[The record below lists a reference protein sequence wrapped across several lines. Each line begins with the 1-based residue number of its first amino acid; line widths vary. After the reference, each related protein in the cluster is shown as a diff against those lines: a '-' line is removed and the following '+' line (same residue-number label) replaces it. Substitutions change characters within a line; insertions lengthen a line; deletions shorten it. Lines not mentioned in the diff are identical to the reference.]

1 MQRQRRT
8 HAFVLSSMAI
18 IVVMLAASE
27 SFAEAIRPTRETML
41 RRCEQKALAC
51 EQKCDTKQLA
61 GDLTDKQYKGCKDE
75 CERKV
80 KSCRRRVD
88 EVRPERTTGG
98 GSGDSGTGGG
108 LLDPGA
114 GDPPPPSFN
123 PKPYSLPG
131 GGLLLPPD

>member
-1 MQRQRRT
+1 
-8 HAFVLSSMAI
+8 
-18 IVVMLAASE
+18 
-27 SFAEAIRPTRETML
+27 ML
-41 RRCEQKALAC
+41 RRCEQRALWC
-51 EQKCDTKQLA
+51 EQDCDKKELA

-114 GDPPPPSFN
+114 GDPPPSFN
-123 PKPYSLPG
+123 TKPYSVPG
-131 GGLLLPPD
+131 GGVLSPE

>member
-1 MQRQRRT
+1 MRKFIAPSIAAALVT
-8 HAFVLSSMAI
+8 LM
-18 IVVMLAASE
+18 ASE

-41 RRCEQKALAC
+41 RRCEQRALWC
-51 EQKCDTKQLA
+51 EQDCDKKELA

-123 PKPYSLPG
+123 PKPYSVPG
-131 GGLLLPPD
+131 GGVLSPE